1 MIRTPEI
8 DPVAPLRAPLL
19 WILLPWIAG
28 LVAADTLMPHDFIP
42 IFAIGLVFSLA
53 GIWTVTRQK
62 NTRWLWAI
70 FFIGGVFCLS
80 VARYFQVEGSRKTTS
95 SLLDLPPRELVFDI
109 HIERLFDQKN
119 DSVKFSGL
127 GHVRWTPD
135 VRRDLIGK
143 RIYFRLADKIQGGGL
158 IEGDRIR
165 ALGVLYPIQEN
176 DDRSFTRLL
185 LTKGIQYEFR
195 RGEILEKVVPASAFA
210 HFCRNSKRDIEKLLR
225 FGAEPEDELVAG
237 IAVAMLLGKKTAIP
251 RDQKESFIRA
261 GAMHL
266 FAVSGL
272 HIAIV
277 AGLLILLLR
286 LVPGPRWIE
295 TGLMLTLLYLYVQ
308 ITGGTPSAQRAFIMI
323 AFWKASD
330 ISGRRGGAFQALVT
344 SAVFVLAI
352 DPGQFWDKGF
362 QLSYAVVFSIIL
374 YGGPLGQRLQV
385 TLRPWRFLSDEELS
399 GHRKAGVQICHGFF
413 GALSISIA
421 ATLASSPLAADAFGV
436 FSPGGVLLNVF
447 LVFLA
452 VGAIWLAVF
461 SLPFGACGFDFLHEI
476 DWCII
481 RLMDFLVNFF
491 IKIPGFFYRAEV
503 ETTWAPAITSFA
515 YLGVCLALARRLPSS
530 SALVFFAAPACI
542 AFFIAF
548 GANLSLGN

>member
-1 MIRTPEI
+1 M
-8 DPVAPLRAPLL
+8 L
-19 WILLPWIAG
+19 
-28 LVAADTLMPHDFIP
+28 

-53 GIWTVTRQK
+53 GIWAVTRQK

-80 VARYFQVEGSRKTTS
+80 AARYFQVEGSRKTTS
-95 SLLDLPPRELVFDI
+95 SLLGLPPRELVFDI

-143 RIYFRLADKIQGGGL
+143 RIYFRLAGKNQGGEL

-165 ALGVLYPIQEN
+165 ALGVLYPIKDS

-210 HFCRNSKRDIEKLLR
+210 HFCRNSNRDIEKLLR

-251 RDQKESFIRA
+251 RDQKERFIRA

-295 TGLMLTLLYLYVQ
+295 TGLMLTLL
-308 ITGGTPSAQRAFIMI
+308 
-323 AFWKASD
+323 
-330 ISGRRGGAFQALVT
+330 
-344 SAVFVLAI
+344 
-352 DPGQFWDKGF
+352 
-362 QLSYAVVFSIIL
+362 
-374 YGGPLGQRLQV
+374 
-385 TLRPWRFLSDEELS
+385 
-399 GHRKAGVQICHGFF
+399 
-413 GALSISIA
+413 
-421 ATLASSPLAADAFGV
+421 
-436 FSPGGVLLNVF
+436 
-447 LVFLA
+447 
-452 VGAIWLAVF
+452 
-461 SLPFGACGFDFLHEI
+461 
-476 DWCII
+476 
-481 RLMDFLVNFF
+481 
-491 IKIPGFFYRAEV
+491 
-503 ETTWAPAITSFA
+503 
-515 YLGVCLALARRLPSS
+515 
-530 SALVFFAAPACI
+530 
-542 AFFIAF
+542 
-548 GANLSLGN
+548 